1 MIWTSMNDG
10 QYSIERALLD
20 GSSRT
25 ILVHNVSSQPADDM
39 SVDFITNKYVYRG
52 KVAVYSTL
60 V

>member
-1 MIWTSMNDG
+1 MNDG

-52 KVAVYSTL
+52 KVAVHSTL